1 LVVENNYGYR
11 DPRPV
16 LGRTT
21 IAGGL
26 TRVDVEPS
34 RCGVRWTSKEH
45 SPSVVSK
52 LSRGNG
58 LLYTYTHNE
67 VAAGMQDEWYLTA
80 IDFRTGRTVFK
91 VYVGSGPLYD
101 NAWLPITIGPDKSVY
116 AGLLGQLIAVRDT
129 A

>member
-1 LVVENNYGYR
+1 M
-11 DPRPV
+11 
-16 LGRTT
+16 
-21 IAGGL
+21 
-26 TRVDVEPS
+26 
-34 RCGVRWTSKEH
+34 
-45 SPSVVSK
+45 SK